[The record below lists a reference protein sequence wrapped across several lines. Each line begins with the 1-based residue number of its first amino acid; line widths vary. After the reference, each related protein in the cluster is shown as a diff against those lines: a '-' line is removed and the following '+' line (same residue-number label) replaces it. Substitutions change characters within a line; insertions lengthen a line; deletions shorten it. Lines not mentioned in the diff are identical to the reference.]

1 MSEQLDYGVRG
12 QHDCA
17 VAVLDCAVDDT
28 EEFCVNG
35 TPYGDGRVLLAG
47 GKWAVMIE
55 EILPQAD
62 EMTAELDSSKARM
75 EMDDLG
81 ETLGAKEGS
90 G

>member
-1 MSEQLDYGVRG
+1 MSEFDDGVRG

-17 VAVLDCAVDDT
+17 VAVPARAVDDT
-28 EEFCVNG
+28 EEFASTE
-35 TPYGDGRVLLAG
+35 TPYGEGRVLLAG

-62 EMTAELDSSKARM
+62 EMTVELDSWKTRM

>member
-1 MSEQLDYGVRG
+1 MSERLDYRVCGQRG
-12 QHDCA
+12 CA
-17 VAVLDCAVDDT
+17 VAVLDRAVDDS

-35 TPYGDGRVLLAG
+35 TPYGDDRVLLAG

>member
-1 MSEQLDYGVRG
+1 MTRKSF
-12 QHDCA
+12 A
-17 VAVLDCAVDDT
+17 ST
-28 EEFCVNG
+28 ER
-35 TPYGDGRVLLAG
+35 PYGDGRVLLAG
-47 GKWAVMIE
+47 SNWAVMIE